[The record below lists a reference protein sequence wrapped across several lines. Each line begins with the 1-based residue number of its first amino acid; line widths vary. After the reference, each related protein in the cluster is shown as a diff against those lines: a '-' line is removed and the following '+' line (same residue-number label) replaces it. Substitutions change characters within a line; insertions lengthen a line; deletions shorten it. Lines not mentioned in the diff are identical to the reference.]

1 MASPV
6 MSMGGRETA
15 TSMRM
20 EMIESDS
27 FIKEVDIC
35 QLGYHIFFDFLGQQV
50 ILKICQLCV
59 MEGTTIFMLLFNFR
73 INKDFILLQ
82 VHILSIYLLSIKL
95 YKIIEIQYLNPDA
108 TFPRNC
114 TDF

>member
-1 MASPV
+1 
-6 MSMGGRETA
+6 
-15 TSMRM
+15 
-20 EMIESDS
+20 
-27 FIKEVDIC
+27 
-35 QLGYHIFFDFLGQQV
+35 
-50 ILKICQLCV
+50 

-108 TFPRNC
+108 TFQGIVQISK
-114 TDF
+114 